1 MSLDISI
8 KAKVPVVKNGTGIF
22 VRENGKTKELTADEA
37 KERGWD
43 GINMDFVSEY
53 AWTGNITHNLG
64 KMASNVM
71 PDGKPYTLYSL
82 LWGGKYKNCRDLIGK
97 LHVCILYMMM
107 NKEELKKYNPE
118 NGWGTYEQLLEFTK
132 EFQMACIDNQD
143 CKIEIDK

>member
-82 LWGGKYKNCRDLIGK
+82 LWGGKYKSCRDLIGK
-97 LHVCILYMMM
+97 LHECILYMLM

>member
-8 KAKVPVVKNGTGIF
+8 KAKVPVVKNGIGIF
-22 VRENGKTKELTADEA
+22 VRENGKTKELTAEEA

-43 GINMDFVSEY
+43 GINREYVSEY

-64 KMASNVM
+64 KMASNVK
-71 PDGKPYTLYSL
+71 PVGKPYTLYSL
-82 LWGGKYKNCRDLIGK
+82 LWGGKYKSCRDLISK
-97 LHVCILYMMM
+97 LHACILYMLM

-132 EFQMACIDNQD
+132 EFQMACIENQD

>member
-8 KAKVPVVKNGTGIF
+8 KANEPVVKNGTGIF
-22 VRENGKTKELTADEA
+22 VRENGKTKELTAEEA
-37 KERGWD
+37 KERGWES
-43 GINMDFVSEY
+43 ISRDFVCEY

-64 KMASNVM
+64 KMALNVT

-82 LWGGKYKNCRDLIGK
+82 LWGGKYKSCRDLIGK
-97 LHVCILYMMM
+97 LHECILYMLM

-118 NGWGTYEQLLEFTK
+118 NGWGTYDQLLEFTK

>member
-8 KAKVPVVKNGTGIF
+8 KANVPVFKNGTGIF
-22 VRENGKTKELTADEA
+22 VRENGKTKELTAKEA

-43 GINMDFVSEY
+43 GINREYVSEY

-64 KMASNVM
+64 KMASNVT
-71 PDGKPYTLYSL
+71 PEGKPYTLYDL
-82 LWGGKYKNCRDLIGK
+82 LWGGKYKRCRDLISK
-97 LHVCILYMMM
+97 LHECILYMLM

-118 NGWGTYEQLLEFTK
+118 NEWGTYEQLLEFTK

-143 CKIEIDK
+143 CEIEICK

>member
-8 KAKVPVVKNGTGIF
+8 KSNEPVVNNGTGIF
-22 VRENGKTKELTADEA
+22 IRENGKMKELTADEA
-37 KERGWD
+37 KEMGWE
-43 GINMDFVSEY
+43 GINRDYVSEY
-53 AWTGNITHNLG
+53 AWAGNITHNLG
-64 KMASNVM
+64 KMAFNVM

-82 LWGGKYKNCRDLIGK
+82 LWGGKYKSCRDLIGK
-97 LHVCILYMMM
+97 LHECILYMLM

-143 CKIEIDK
+143 CEIEIDK

>member
-8 KAKVPVVKNGTGIF
+8 KANIPVVKNGTGIF
-22 VRENGKTKELTADEA
+22 IRENGKTKELTIEEA
-37 KERGWD
+37 NANGFNVND
-43 GINMDFVSEY
+43 NQYVSEY

-64 KMASNVM
+64 KMASNVK

-97 LHVCILYMMM
+97 LHACILYMMM

-143 CKIEIDK
+143 CKIKIYK

>member
-8 KAKVPVVKNGTGIF
+8 KANAPVIKNGIGIF
-22 VRENGKTKELTADEA
+22 VRENGKTNELTAEEA
-37 KERGWD
+37 KERGWE
-43 GINMDFVSEY
+43 GINIDFVSEY

-64 KMASNVM
+64 KMASNVT
-71 PDGKPYTLYSL
+71 PDGKPYTLYDL
-82 LWGGKYKNCRDLIGK
+82 LWGGKYKHCRDLISK
-97 LHVCILYMMM
+97 LHVCILYMLM